1 MTCISAAVFS
11 NTHCF
16 RRRISSFFGE
26 ALLVISPSTIAASSF
41 EISKRMIEMIWKSW
55 SKIFEFS
62 SRHRRLFILSIPTKF
77 FRDSPQF
84 TIMDLQSQTEQI
96 NFTPMWLAVLTF
108 RRLLMNSFNNLNF
121 CMILLFFWCFIR
133 LSGNCLLISRDFLFK
148 SGGL

>member
-1 MTCISAAVFS
+1 
-11 NTHCF
+11 
-16 RRRISSFFGE
+16 
-26 ALLVISPSTIAASSF
+26 
-41 EISKRMIEMIWKSW
+41 MIEMIWKSW
-55 SKIFEFS
+55 SKVFEFS

-121 CMILLFFWCFIR
+121 CMILLFFFFGALFVYLVIVYW
-133 LSGNCLLISRDFLFK
+133 FLATFYSNPAVSNK
-148 SGGL
+148 LAACAR